1 MGSGSSSATKAEQR
15 PATSPNVG
23 KTALNGSAAAPT
35 VARTPRSAMPAAN
48 RDEEDQKGSRTA
60 AAGKD
65 DDHTKKTK
73 LPPPLPS
80 TKTKDELYLIE
91 DYSYV
96 EDFVLNAPTSLLIG
110 TFKELIKYL
119 TSNEKWD
126 DVAKARAIFRWVT
139 SINVFELVVE
149 DEPPV
154 HSPLEY
160 FLKIQ
165 NNLGNHAHL
174 VSGLCQMAGI
184 PCVIISGMNKSAAFE
199 VGGKVDRKSMGAQ
212 WNAVFVKGEWRF
224 IDAFWASAC
233 VVGKKSGEWTLIDSD
248 GNITQDEDQT
258 SDGETQHRINEFYF
272 LPNPDQFIWTHFPD
286 ESQWQLLE
294 KQVTLKEFE
303 SHVYIRE
310 RFYYLGMSF
319 SKESEQQCLLTA
331 NDGAVVLSFNLP
343 FRDSEH
349 FRYKY
354 MLYQARSGGGD
365 QNSDMVLDRFV
376 MYEHTAENL
385 RFALRFPMKG
395 KFKMDIFGLDVR
407 DSDIFD
413 LTCTYVINC
422 STPQKNCQPL
432 PDCPAIGWGPGA
444 DAKKAGLTAKTH
456 EGAVITTED
465 GVVDIKLGSHKD
477 VQLHQLLKNTVVDE
491 ATLSK
496 YALVRE
502 ENGEFIVSVRLPQTG
517 EYAMKLYCSDEG
529 EEGDAENVLNYLIQ
543 SLSNDINN
551 KPFPN
556 VIDGRLG
563 KKPLAD
569 IMGVKAMSHT
579 DSKIDSKDGKLK
591 MNFIAKNNLD
601 LLCELHTI
609 DTEAA
614 KHMSMV
620 VREVNGKWTFD
631 CDLPVAG
638 EYSIN
643 VFARVKNG
651 GPRVYN
657 THSYLIT
664 SVGHIAGQ
672 EKGDD
677 SKSVSSDTEENK
689 IITETV
695 QTSDSEVLIPIPHGY
710 DEVLASYQRRH
721 ANDLPNE
728 DELKVVKQDLMKFF
742 SAKMFEYGEYL
753 LDLYQRES
761 GSRIIRH
768 IAKYQVDRK
777 PASELFEDNA
787 KLLMS
792 NLGMVPEEDTASY
805 GETDEEKNRRTA
817 KKMIQRA
824 MELKDIE
831 LLSRGLFAY
840 ESTEPPDMDKDPFI
854 RKAKRLLELL
864 QAKQELN
871 SASSKRDL
879 KALESAIERAKE
891 ANYDHLLDL
900 QIAMASRLKDQ
911 LLRIEKLRHS
921 VLNMDQKAVS
931 EIRTYANPPDG
942 VHQSLMATFLLLGHP
957 RKDVKIWKNCQAI
970 LGKTG
975 KESVMR
981 KISQFDPKDC
991 FLDVALAARKV
1002 LEPYTLEV
1010 IRDVSA
1016 GAATFYVWSKGM
1028 IDVVENTGG
1037 AQAKDGMAGGGSK
1050 NTKSVAKKKR

>member
-1 MGSGSSSATKAEQR
+1 MGSAISSGTKAQQR

-23 KTALNGSAAAPT
+23 KTVLNGSAPPP
-35 VARTPRSAMPAAN
+35 VDRTPRSALPGTRTSASAN
-48 RDEEDQKGSRTA
+48 
-60 AAGKD
+60 D
-65 DDHTKKTK
+65 DDHIKKTK
-73 LPPPLPS
+73 LPPPVPS
-80 TKTKDELYLIE
+80 TKTKDEVYVAE
-91 DYSYV
+91 DYRHV
-96 EDFVLNAPTSLLIG
+96 ENYVLNAPTALLVG
-110 TFKELIKYL
+110 SFKELIKYL
-119 TSNEKWD
+119 TSNDSWD

-139 SINVFELVVE
+139 SVNVFDLVVE
-149 DEPPV
+149 DEPPQQC
-154 HSPLEY
+154 PLEY
-160 FLKIQ
+160 FLKIK

-212 WNAVFVKGEWRF
+212 WNAVYVKGEWRF

-248 GNITQDEDQT
+248 GNVTQDEDET
-258 SDGETQHRINEFYF
+258 SDGQTQHRINEFYF
-272 LPNPDQFIWTHFPD
+272 LPNPNQFIWTHFPD
-286 ESQWQLLE
+286 EVQWQLLE
-294 KQVTLKEFE
+294 KPVTSKEFE
-303 SHVYIRE
+303 THVYIRE

-319 SKESEQQCLLTA
+319 NEDSEQQCLLNA
-331 NDGAVVLSFNLP
+331 NEGAVQLAFNIP

-354 MLYQARSGGGD
+354 MLYQARSGAGGD
-365 QNSDMVLDRFV
+365 PNSDMVLDRFV
-376 MYEHTAENL
+376 MYEHTSETL

-422 STPQKNCQPL
+422 TTPQKNCQPL

-456 EGAVITTED
+456 DGAVITTED

-477 VQLHQLLKNTVVDE
+477 VQLHQLLKNTMVDE

-496 YALVRE
+496 FALVRE
-502 ENGEFIVSVRLPQTG
+502 ENGEFIVSIRLPQTG
-517 EYAMKLYCSDEG
+517 EYAIKLYCNDEG
-529 EEGDAENVLNYLIQ
+529 EDGDAENVLNYLIQ
-543 SLSNDINN
+543 SLSSDIHN

-563 KKPLAD
+563 KKMLAD
-569 IMGVKAMSHT
+569 IMGVKAMSHK
-579 DSKIDSKDGKLK
+579 DSKIDLKDGKLK

-601 LLCELHTI
+601 LLFELHTI
-609 DTEAA
+609 DSDAA

-631 CDLPVAG
+631 CELPVAG
-638 EYSIN
+638 EYAIN
-643 VFARVKNG
+643 VFTREKNG

-657 THSYLIT
+657 THSYLVT
-664 SVGHIAGQ
+664 SAGHSAGK

-677 SKSVSSDTEENK
+677 SKSVSSDSEDSK
-689 IITETV
+689 IIMETV

-721 ANDLPNE
+721 ANDIPNE
-728 DELKVVKQDLMKFF
+728 DEIKIVKQDLMKFF
-742 SAKMFEYGEYL
+742 SAKMFEYGEYM
-753 LDLYQRES
+753 LDLYQRDS
-761 GSRIIRH
+761 GSKVVKH

-792 NLGMVPEEDTASY
+792 NLGMTQEEDTASY

-824 MELKDIE
+824 MDLKDIE

-840 ESTEPPDMDKDPFI
+840 ESTDPQDMDKDPLI
-854 RKAKRLLELL
+854 KKAKRLLELL
-864 QAKQELN
+864 QAKQDLN

-879 KALESAIERAKE
+879 QALERAIERAKA
-891 ANYDHLLDL
+891 ANYDNLLDL
-900 QIAMASRLKDQ
+900 QIAMASRLRDQ

-921 VLNMDQKAVS
+921 VLSMDQKTVS
-931 EIRTYANPPDG
+931 EIRTYSNPPDG
-942 VHQSLMATFLLLGHP
+942 VHQSLMAAFLLLGHP
-957 RKDVKIWKNCQAI
+957 KKDVKVWRNCQAV

-975 KESVMR
+975 RESVMR

-991 FLDVALAARKV
+991 FLDVALAARKAID
-1002 LEPYTLEV
+1002 PYTLEM

-1028 IDVVENTGG
+1028 IEEVENTGG
-1037 AQAKDGMAGGGSK
+1037 AQVKDGMAGGGSK
-1050 NTKSVAKKKR
+1050 KTKSVQNKKR

>member
-1 MGSGSSSATKAEQR
+1 MGSGSSSAKAEQR
-15 PATSPNVG
+15 PASSPNVG
-23 KTALNGSAAAPT
+23 KTALNGSAKAPQ
-35 VARTPRSAMPAAN
+35 VDRTPRSAAP
-48 RDEEDQKGSRTA
+48 GSRTP
-60 AAGKD
+60 AAGNED
-65 DDHTKKTK
+65 DQIKKTK
-73 LPPPLPS
+73 LPPPVPS
-80 TKTKDELYLIE
+80 TKTKDEVYVKE
-91 DYSYV
+91 DYRHV
-96 EDFVLNAPTSLLIG
+96 EDYVLKAPTSLLVG

-119 TSNEKWD
+119 TSNDSWD

-139 SINVFELVVE
+139 SINVFELVVD
-149 DEPPV
+149 DEPPQQC
-154 HSPLEY
+154 PLEY
-160 FLKIQ
+160 FLKIK

-212 WNAVFVKGEWRF
+212 WNAVYVKGEWRF

-248 GNITQDEDQT
+248 GNIAQDEDES

-272 LPNPDQFIWTHFPD
+272 LPNPDQLIWTHFPD

-294 KQVTLKEFE
+294 KQITQKEFE
-303 SHVYIRE
+303 THVYIRE

-319 SKESEQQCLLTA
+319 NDESEQQCLLNA
-331 NDGAVVLSFNLP
+331 NEGAVQLSFNIP
-343 FRDSEH
+343 FRESEH

-354 MLYQARSGGGD
+354 MLYQAKGSAGS
-365 QNSDMVLDRFV
+365 NSDMVLDRFV
-376 MYEHTAENL
+376 MYEHTAETL

-456 EGAVITTED
+456 EDAVIKTED

-477 VQLHQLLKNTVVDE
+477 VQLHQLLKNTMVDE
-491 ATLSK
+491 ATLSRF
-496 YALVRE
+496 ALVRE

-517 EYAMKLYCSDEG
+517 EYAIKLYCSDEG

-543 SLSNDINN
+543 SLSNDIHN

-563 KKPLAD
+563 KKPFAD
-569 IMGVKAMSHT
+569 VMGVKAMSHK
-579 DSKIDSKDGKLK
+579 DSKLDLKDDKLK

-601 LLCELHTI
+601 LLFELHTN
-609 DTEAA
+609 DGEAA
-614 KHMSMV
+614 KQMSMV

-638 EYSIN
+638 EYAVN
-643 VFARVKNG
+643 VFCREKNG

-657 THSYLIT
+657 THSYLVT
-664 SVGHIAGQ
+664 SPGHYTGK

-677 SKSVSSDTEENK
+677 SKSVSSDTEDGK
-689 IITETV
+689 IIMETV

-721 ANDLPNE
+721 ANDLPTA
-728 DELKVVKQDLMKFF
+728 DEIKVVKQDLMKFF
-742 SAKMFEYGEYL
+742 NAKMQEYGEYM

-761 GSRIIRH
+761 GSRTIKH

-792 NLGMVPEEDTASY
+792 NLGMAQEEDTASY

-824 MELKDIE
+824 MDLKDIE

-840 ESTEPPDMDKDPFI
+840 ESTDPTDMDKDPLI
-854 RKAKRLLELL
+854 IKAKRLLELL

-871 SASSKRDL
+871 TASSKRDL
-879 KALESAIERAKE
+879 KALDSAIARARE
-891 ANYDHLLDL
+891 ANYDNLLDL
-900 QIAMASRLKDQ
+900 QIAMASRLRDQ
-911 LLRIEKLRHS
+911 LARIEKLRHS
-921 VLNMDQKAVS
+921 VLSMDQKTVS
-931 EIRTYANPPDG
+931 EIRTYGNPPGG
-942 VHQSLMATFLLLGHP
+942 VHESLMATFLLLGHAK
-957 RKDVKIWKNCQAI
+957 KDVKVWKNCQAI

-975 KESVMR
+975 RESVMR

-991 FLDVALAARKV
+991 FLDVALAARKAI
-1002 LEPYTLEV
+1002 EPYSLEV

-1028 IDVVENTGG
+1028 IEEVENTGG
-1037 AQAKDGMAGGGSK
+1037 AQVKDGMAGGGSK
-1050 NTKSVAKKKR
+1050 KTKSVPNKKR

>member
-23 KTALNGSAAAPT
+23 KTGMNGTAAAPP
-35 VARTPRSAMPAAN
+35 VSRTPRSALP
-48 RDEEDQKGSRTA
+48 GTRTA
-60 AAGKD
+60 AGNG
-65 DDHTKKTK
+65 DDHAKKTK
-73 LPPPLPS
+73 LPPPVPS
-80 TKTKDELYLIE
+80 KMAKDEVFLVD
-91 DYSYV
+91 DYRHV
-96 EDFVLNAPTSLLIG
+96 ETYVLNAPTSVLMG
-110 TFKELIKYL
+110 SFKDLIKYL
-119 TSNEKWD
+119 TANENWD

-139 SINVFELVVE
+139 SIDVFALVVE
-149 DEPPV
+149 EEPPPQ
-154 HSPLEY
+154 SPLEY
-160 FLKIQ
+160 FLKIK

-174 VSGLCQMAGI
+174 ISGLCQMAGI

-212 WNAVFVKGEWRF
+212 WNAVYVKGEWRF
-224 IDAFWASAC
+224 LDAFWASAC

-248 GNITQDEDQT
+248 GNITQDEDDT

-272 LPNPDQFIWTHFPD
+272 LPDPKQFIWTHFPD
-286 ESQWQLLE
+286 EGQWQLLE
-294 KQVTLKEFE
+294 TQITTKEFE
-303 SHVYIRE
+303 THVYVRE

-319 SKESEQQCLLTA
+319 NENSEQKCLLNA
-331 NDGAVVLSFNLP
+331 DDGVVQLAFNIP

-354 MLYQARSGGGD
+354 MLYQAKSSGGD
-365 QNSDMVLDRFV
+365 QTSDMVLDRFV
-376 MYEHTAENL
+376 MFEHTAETL

-413 LTCTYVINC
+413 LTCTYVISC

-444 DAKKAGLTAKTH
+444 DAKKAGLTAKSH
-456 EGAVITTED
+456 GSAVITTED

-477 VQLHQLLKNTVVDE
+477 VQLHQLLKNTMVDE

-502 ENGEFIVSVRLPQTG
+502 ENGEFIVSIRLPQTG
-517 EYAMKLYCSDEG
+517 EYGIKLYCNDEG
-529 EEGDAENVLNYLIQ
+529 EGGDAENVLNYLIQ
-543 SLSNDINN
+543 SLNNEIHN

-556 VIDGRLG
+556 IIDGRLG
-563 KKPLAD
+563 KKPFAD
-569 IMGVKAMSHT
+569 VLGVKMMSHT
-579 DSKIDSKDGKLK
+579 NSKLETKDGKLK

-609 DTEAA
+609 DAEAT
-614 KHMSMV
+614 KQMSMI

-643 VFARVKNG
+643 VFTRQKNG

-657 THSYLIT
+657 THSYLVASDGH
-664 SVGHIAGQ
+664 SVGN

-677 SKSVSSDTEENK
+677 SKSVSSDTDESK
-689 IITETV
+689 IIMETV
-695 QTSDSEVLIPIPHGY
+695 QTSDSEILIPIPHGY

-721 ANDLPNE
+721 ANDPPND
-728 DELKVVKQDLMKFF
+728 DEVKVVKQDLMKFF
-742 SAKMFEYGEYL
+742 SAKMEEYGDYM
-753 LDLYQRES
+753 LDLYQRDS
-761 GSRIIRH
+761 GSRIIKH

-792 NLGMVPEEDTASY
+792 NLGMEPEEDTASY

-824 MELKDIE
+824 MDLKDIE
-831 LLSRGLFAY
+831 LLTRGLFAY
-840 ESTEPPDMDKDPFI
+840 ESTDPPDMDKDPLI
-854 RKAKRLLELL
+854 KKAKRLLELL
-864 QAKQELN
+864 QAKQDLN

-879 KALESAIERAKE
+879 KALTSAIERAKA
-891 ANYDHLLDL
+891 ANYDNLLDL

-911 LLRIEKLRHS
+911 LMRIEKLRHS
-921 VLNMDQKAVS
+921 VLSMDQKTVS
-931 EIRTYANPPDG
+931 EIRTYSNPPDG
-942 VHQSLMATFLLLGHP
+942 VHQSLMATFLLLGNP
-957 RKDVKIWKNCQAI
+957 KKDVKVWRTCQAI
-970 LGKTG
+970 LGKSG

-991 FLDVALAARKV
+991 FLDVALAARKAI
-1002 LEPYTLEV
+1002 EPYSLET

-1028 IDVVENTGG
+1028 IEEVENTGG
-1037 AQAKDGMAGGGSK
+1037 AQVKDGMAGGGSK
-1050 NTKSVAKKKR
+1050 KTKSVPNKKR